1 MAKLIIGTTLS
12 LDGFMADRH
21 GDLSPIYADLNEFRQ
36 SDFLQEQVRTTGAVV
51 MGRRAYDVAQGDL
64 TGYEFQVPI
73 FVVTH
78 HPPAHGSKGEN
89 DKLKVY
95 FVTDGIRAA
104 IDQARGAAG
113 NKNVLVIGGTDVSRQ
128 ILENGLADE
137 FSIGIAPVLLGKGL
151 RFFDGPPYQALK
163 LDPAGSMNAAG
174 ATFLRYRISRK
185 DV

>member
-51 MGRRAYDVAQGDL
+51 MGRRTYDVAQGDL

-78 HPPAHGSKGEN
+78 HPPA
-89 DKLKVY
+89 
-95 FVTDGIRAA
+95 
-104 IDQARGAAG
+104 
-113 NKNVLVIGGTDVSRQ
+113 
-128 ILENGLADE
+128 
-137 FSIGIAPVLLGKGL
+137 
-151 RFFDGPPYQALK
+151 
-163 LDPAGSMNAAG
+163 
-174 ATFLRYRISRK
+174 
-185 DV
+185 